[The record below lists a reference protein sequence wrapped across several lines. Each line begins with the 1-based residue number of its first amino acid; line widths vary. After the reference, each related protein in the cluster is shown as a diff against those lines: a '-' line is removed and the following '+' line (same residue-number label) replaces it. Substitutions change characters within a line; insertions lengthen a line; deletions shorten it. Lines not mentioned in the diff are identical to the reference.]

1 MIKTL
6 SYSITELL
14 PYINWIYFFY
24 AWGLPP
30 WCAKTIEESAEKEI
44 KHPIDEKE
52 RIQANS
58 ARSLYADVLRLA
70 STLDAKY
77 SVFARFGLFE
87 AWSEDDNIVISH
99 SAKTKIRIPFLRQ
112 QIVHKDDIPH
122 LCWADFIAPYGVEG
136 PHRLGLFISCVQQEM
151 ETLYQDDE
159 YMHMLVKTF
168 SDRLAEAAAEKMHEA
183 VRKTYWGYAPNENF
197 GAQELFAERYLGRRP
212 AIGYPSLPDQSLM
225 FLLDE
230 VLDCSA
236 IGMQLT
242 SNGMMI
248 PHSSVAGLMFSHP
261 ACSHFSIGKIDEEQL
276 QDYSHRRG
284 IPVEK
289 MRKFLAANL
298 MYK

>member
-6 SYSITELL
+6 SYSIKELL
-14 PYINWIYFFY
+14 PYINWIYFFH
-24 AWGLPP
+24 AWRLPP
-30 WCAKTIEESAEKEI
+30 WCVNIVDESAGKEI

-122 LCWADFIAPYGVEG
+122 LCWAAFIA
-136 PHRLGLFISCVQQEM
+136 CVQQEM

-159 YMHMLVKTF
+159 YMHMLVQTF
-168 SDRLAEAAAEKMHEA
+168 SDRLAEAATEKMHEA

-197 GAQELFAERYLGRRP
+197 GAQELFAERYIGRRP

-284 IPVEK
+284 IPVEE

>member
-70 STLDAKY
+70 SMLDAKY
-77 SVFARFGLFE
+77 CVFARFGLFE

-99 SAKTKIRIPFLRQ
+99 SAKTKKRIPFLRQ
-112 QIVHKDDIPH
+112 QIVNKDDIPH

-159 YMHMLVKTF
+159 YMHMLVQTF

-197 GAQELFAERYLGRRP
+197 GAQELFAERYIGRRP

-284 IPVEK
+284 IPVEE

>member
-70 STLDAKY
+70 SMLDAKY
-77 SVFARFGLFE
+77 CVFARFGLFE

-99 SAKTKIRIPFLRQ
+99 SAKTKKRIPFLRQ
-112 QIVHKDDIPH
+112 QIVNKDDIPH

-159 YMHMLVKTF
+159 YMHMLVQTF

-197 GAQELFAERYLGRRP
+197 GAQELFAERYIGRRP

-242 SNGMMI
+242 SNGMMV

-284 IPVEK
+284 IPVEE

>member
-6 SYSITELL
+6 SYSIKELL
-14 PYINWIYFFY
+14 PYINWIYFFH
-24 AWGLPP
+24 AWRLPP
-30 WCAKTIEESAEKEI
+30 WCANIVEESAGKEI

-52 RIQANS
+52 LIQANS

-87 AWSEDDNIVISH
+87 AWSEDDDIVISH

-112 QIVHKDDIPH
+112 QTIHKDDMPH

-136 PHRLGLFISCVQQEM
+136 PHQLGLFISCVQQEM

-159 YMHMLVKTF
+159 YMHMLVQTL
-168 SDRLAEAAAEKMHEA
+168 SDRLAEAATEKMHEE
-183 VRKTYWGYAPNENF
+183 VRKIYWGYAPGEMLTPK
-197 GAQELFAERYLGRRP
+197 ELFAEQYIGRRP

-230 VLDCSA
+230 LLECSV

-248 PHSSVAGLMFSHP
+248 PHASVAGLMFSHP

-276 QDYSHRRG
+276 EDYSHRRG
-284 IPVEK
+284 IQVEE
-289 MRKFLAANL
+289 MRKFLSVNL
-298 MYK
+298 MCK